1 MAVSHFDE
9 KSGIIP
15 CNTEWGR
22 WWQTVDELHIEIT
35 LPVNTKS
42 KDVKVNVTNSSITCQ
57 IFGKTLFSGNLFRK
71 IRSDDTLWTLED
83 NGTLLNIVLT
93 KADYS
98 NKENVWEAIMED
110 GSFKADP
117 ITYIEMMKK
126 MDLEKLQ
133 MKYPGMDF
141 SRSELQKNYDSIPGF
156 N

>member
-9 KSGIIP
+9 KSGIVP

-35 LPVNTKS
+35 LSLNTKS

-57 IFGKTLFSGNLFRK
+57 ILGKTLFSGNLFRK
-71 IRSDDTLWTLED
+71 VRADDTVWTLED

-93 KADYS
+93 KADCS
-98 NKENVWEAIMED
+98 DKQNFWEAILED

-117 ITYIEMMKK
+117 LTCIEMMKK

-133 MKYPGMDF
+133 MKIYLLNML
-141 SRSELQKNYDSIPGF
+141 SVELSYSVKL
-156 N
+156 

>member
-57 IFGKTLFSGNLFRK
+57 ILGKPLFSGNLFRK
-71 IRSDDTLWTLED
+71 VRADDTLWTLED

-133 MKYPGMDF
+133 MKI
-141 SRSELQKNYDSIPGF
+141 L
-156 N
+156 

>member
-57 IFGKTLFSGNLFRK
+57 IFGKTLLS
-71 IRSDDTLWTLED
+71 
-83 NGTLLNIVLT
+83 V
-93 KADYS
+93 
-98 NKENVWEAIMED
+98 
-110 GSFKADP
+110 SF
-117 ITYIEMMKK
+117 
-126 MDLEKLQ
+126 
-133 MKYPGMDF
+133 
-141 SRSELQKNYDSIPGF
+141 
-156 N
+156 